1 MGQAEQGP
9 PGRAGGAGPAASTG
23 KLIGGTLTPAT
34 PDARGWGWQVKA
46 SINPATPR
54 PFYNKAKELLFQDK
68 QITSYTI
75 ATYNPDLYC
84 EVGKH
89 YDYIWFEMQHSTMS
103 FDEVRR
109 MILTCP
115 GVGAAPMIRTSDA
128 LESTIQK
135 ATDLGA
141 IGVIVP
147 TVDDALEARDAA
159 RFSRYPPFGRR
170 SSGGGS
176 FGQVW
181 PGINYRATVNDNM
194 LVTVMIETLEGVA
207 NAEEIAATHGVDV
220 VLIGNN
226 DLSSFSGWSQNDPR
240 YQDALIKVHDAA
252 LKYGKYFG
260 NAGAQYLN
268 GYVLSADTRMV
279 QNGPARDGW
288 MPPARGGGA
297 GRGAGRRAA
306 GRGRGDNAP
315 EPDAEPVIGL
325 PGSCAPGTSAPAG
338 RGGRGSRTGSLLSID
353 TVRGGVWLLLGV
365 PQLAAAGPAVG
376 LVRRLHDE
384 QAECRRED
392 LLRQR
397 APSATVTTWAASS
410 ARRRWPA
417 PQFLDAWHGQEPAP
431 AARPHRR
438 DAADGAQSLSS
449 ADAVAVLA
457 FSCARPRCRAGRR
470 RCPPIA
476 RQLGEITFER
486 DAIIRRSHREGS

>member
-1 MGQAEQGP
+1 MKGLHRVAAACMTAGFVLALQAEQGP
-9 PGRAGGAGPAASTG
+9 APARGSGAGPAGASG
-23 KLIGGTLTPAT
+23 KPIGGTLTPAVA
-34 PDARGWGWQVKA
+34 DARGWGWQVKA
-46 SINPATPR
+46 SINAATPR

-75 ATYNPDLYC
+75 STYNAEFYC
-84 EVGKH
+84 EVAKH
-89 YDYIWFEMQHSTMS
+89 FDYIWFEMQHSTMS

-109 MILTCP
+109 MILACP

-135 ATDLGA
+135 VTDLGA

-147 TVDDALEARDAA
+147 TVDDAIEARDAA

-181 PGINYRATVNDNM
+181 PNVNYRATVNDNM

-226 DLSSFSGWSQNDPR
+226 DLSSFSGWAQHDPR

-268 GYVLSADTRMV
+268 GYVLSAGTRMV

-288 MPPARGGGA
+288 VPPARGGGA
-297 GRGAGRRAA
+297 GRGGPAA
-306 GRGRGDNAP
+306 GRGRGDNTP

-325 PGSCAPGTSAPAG
+325 PGSLPPGTSSPAPG
-338 RGGRGSRTGSLLSID
+338 RGGRG
-353 TVRGGVWLLLGV
+353 
-365 PQLAAAGPAVG
+365 Q
-376 LVRRLHDE
+376 
-384 QAECRRED
+384 
-392 LLRQR
+392 
-397 APSATVTTWAASS
+397 
-410 ARRRWPA
+410 
-417 PQFLDAWHGQEPAP
+417 
-431 AARPHRR
+431 
-438 DAADGAQSLSS
+438 
-449 ADAVAVLA
+449 
-457 FSCARPRCRAGRR
+457 
-470 RCPPIA
+470 
-476 RQLGEITFER
+476 
-486 DAIIRRSHREGS
+486 